1 MRDLIS
7 DSRRKVRQ
15 QFLHW
20 CFVAGACAPVAWI
33 GASYALRSW
42 SVSSDHLFDTL
53 LFALACA
60 TFPTQ
65 FLFLDTEHLPEIIF
79 MLVIAMPVNG
89 VWFTLVGSGLWYLRE
104 GFNATNG
111 RRQPSD

>member
-15 QFLHW
+15 QFLQW

-42 SVSSDHLFDTL
+42 SVSSDLFDTL

-65 FLFLDTEHLPEIIF
+65 VLFLDAEHLREIIF

-89 VWFTLVGSGLWYLRE
+89 AWFTLVGLGLWYLRE
-104 GFNATNG
+104 GLSRLKSFHDRTT
-111 RRQPSD
+111 